1 MIAGGADFGGLGA
14 HHDVAAVA
22 ALPHFYFALGKH
34 FCHFNV
40 VQQGAVALFVMLFNG
55 SHQAEPGSQF
65 GEALFLSRLGKAV
78 IHIGPFV
85 IFARGGG
92 FQVVGGIADAV
103 QLLEPQL
110 GMFFFVIS
118 RFQKQCCDLLKTLL
132 LGHGGKEGVLVACF
146 GFARKCGH
154 QVFLALGTSI
164 LVHNILLIN
173 SLRFIPNQS
182 FASVY
187 YALFYS
193 LIIAQF

>member
-1 MIAGGADFGGLGA
+1 MLSGAVLHHNNFPRGLQVALGVIAGGADFGGLGA

-110 GMFFFVIS
+110 GMFFFRLSAVFKNSAAICS
-118 RFQKQCCDLLKTLL
+118 KPC
-132 LGHGGKEGVLVACF
+132 
-146 GFARKCGH
+146 
-154 QVFLALGTSI
+154 FLATEAKK
-164 LVHNILLIN
+164 VYLLRASDSPANAVIRFS
-173 SLRFIPNQS
+173 SLWYQHTCS
-182 FASVY
+182 
-187 YALFYS
+187 
-193 LIIAQF
+193 